1 MKKKDV
7 NRITSTPAYQS
18 TTAVAPKLKKMII
31 QGDGIALLSKALA
44 SKTRQQILSLLK
56 EEPMDVST
64 LATKL
69 EQTEAN
75 VSAQVQILQKAGLV
89 TSTYKPGNHG
99 VRKVCEPAVDVIE
112 IVLHS
117 NGPAE
122 EE

>member
-1 MKKKDV
+1 M
-7 NRITSTPAYQS
+7 NRITTTPAYQAA
-18 TTAVAPKLKKMII
+18 TEAAPKLKKKII
-31 QGDGIALLSKALA
+31 QGDEIAQLSKALA
-44 SKTRQQILSLLK
+44 SKTRQMILALLK

-69 EQTEAN
+69 QQTEAN

-99 VRKVCEPAVDVIE
+99 VRKVCEPAVDIIE

-117 NGPAE
+117 NGPVE
-122 EE
+122 E

>member
-1 MKKKDV
+1 V
-7 NRITSTPAYQS
+7 S
-18 TTAVAPKLKKMII
+18 PKLRKKVI
-31 QGDGIALLSKALA
+31 QGDEIAQLSKALA
-44 SKTRQQILSLLK
+44 SKTRQQILVLLK

-64 LATKL
+64 LANRL

-117 NGPAE
+117 TGPE

>member
-1 MKKKDV
+1 M
-7 NRITSTPAYQS
+7 NRITTTPAYQA
-18 TTAVAPKLKKMII
+18 TAEVAPTLKKKII
-31 QGDGIALLSKALA
+31 QGNEIAQLSKALA
-44 SKTRQQILSLLK
+44 SKTRQQILALLK

-117 NGPAE
+117 NGPGE
-122 EE
+122 E

>member
-1 MKKKDV
+1 MDTKDV
-7 NRITSTPAYQS
+7 NRITTTPTYQ
-18 TTAVAPKLKKMII
+18 AAAEVAPKLKKKII
-31 QGDGIALLSKALA
+31 QGTEIAQLAKALA
-44 SKTRQQILSLLK
+44 SKTRQMILSLLK

-117 NGPAE
+117 NGMAE
-122 EE
+122 E

>member
-1 MKKKDV
+1 MDPKDV
-7 NRITSTPAYQS
+7 NLITSTQTYQPP
-18 TTAVAPKLKKMII
+18 TAVAPKLKRKVI
-31 QGDGIALLSKALA
+31 QGDEIAQLSKALA
-44 SKTRQQILSLLK
+44 SKTRQQILALLK

-64 LATKL
+64 LANRL

-99 VRKVCEPAVDVIE
+99 VRKVCEPAVDIIE

-117 NGPAE
+117 NGPVE
-122 EE
+122 E

>member
-1 MKKKDV
+1 MEKKDV
-7 NRITSTPAYQS
+7 NRITTTPAYQAA
-18 TTAVAPKLKKMII
+18 TEVAPKLRKKII
-31 QGDGIALLSKALA
+31 HGDEIAQLSKALA
-44 SKTRQQILSLLK
+44 SKTRQMILALLK

-89 TSTYKPGNHG
+89 ISTYKPGNHG

-117 NGPAE
+117 TSGAAE
-122 EE
+122 E

>member
-1 MKKKDV
+1 M
-7 NRITSTPAYQS
+7 NPITSIPAYQG
-18 TTAVAPKLKKMII
+18 AADGAPKLRKKII
-31 QGDGIALLSKALA
+31 QGSEIAQLSKALA
-44 SKTRQQILSLLK
+44 SKTRQHILALLK

-64 LATKL
+64 LANKL

-99 VRKVCEPAVDVIE
+99 VRKVCEPAIDVIE

-117 NGPAE
+117 TSSE
-122 EE
+122 DE